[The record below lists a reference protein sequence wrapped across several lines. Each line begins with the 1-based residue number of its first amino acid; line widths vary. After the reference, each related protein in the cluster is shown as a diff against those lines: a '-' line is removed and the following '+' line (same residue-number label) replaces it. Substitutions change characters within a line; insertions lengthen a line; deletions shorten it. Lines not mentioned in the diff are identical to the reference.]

1 MKEYLLVTGVGL
13 LAQGFFSLRMLHQ
26 WIKTEKAK
34 KIISPSLFWVF
45 SICGSCL
52 LMLYGWLRE
61 DFAIILGQFLS
72 YYIYIWNLNANGI
85 WQKTVPWLRLIIT
98 FIPPAAA
105 LSLAAGGADIA
116 RTLFDNPDIPLPL
129 LLFGCAAQALFTL
142 RFVYQWWYSR
152 ARRISVLPMGF
163 WVISLTGSV
172 LICLYGLIRLDVVL
186 ILGQA
191 LGLCAYVRNIM
202 IGLRDRQEKSTPQ
215 KKTAPEEAPVET
227 KTPQAPGQEDFLP
240 RVPDAALR
248 VFLYLFGLAL
258 LLPLVYVF
266 GTNIME
272 ARNLISAQSMALD
285 GDWLIPHLYTEIRLN
300 KPPLP
305 VWLTAPVFL
314 LSPHPSMFA
323 LHLPVILVSALLGVF
338 AFDLHRA
345 LSGQRREAFYAG
357 LAAASMLLTLKLG
370 TANSWD
376 IYSVVFMTGALVCLL
391 RQGKGALVAG
401 VFLMAASVLSK
412 GPVQLYTMLLP
423 LVAALLVCRR
433 PVPWKRLAVILFG
446 GCILGSL
453 WYVYVYLA
461 VPHVAAEVAKGEVS
475 AWSSRHLAS
484 FFFYLSFPA
493 FAGAWALPSL
503 AGFACRRLDREHWEK
518 NKVLLLWFLFSLLLL
533 SLVPEKKERYLMPAM
548 VPLALL
554 CAATLRHW
562 TEGLTRGTLNL
573 WEKRLVTVHLGLGTA
588 AAVGLCLFVG
598 WSHSAYLPWA
608 LLFALLCLGLGFLD
622 LKKPARLVPVS
633 CLMVLCVVLAA
644 FRMGSTRPVVQ
655 KTPPT
660 CSLEELRSLPRLQEL
675 PCYSFDGFGPTE
687 EWETGKDTTHITS
700 LDNVPETRFLLLD
713 TDTTPPAVLNE
724 PSPLR
729 VVERFLVQTSRNAY
743 ITLFIVEKK

>member
-72 YYIYIWNLNANGI
+72 YYIYIWNLKANGI
-85 WQKTVPWLRLIIT
+85 WQKTAPWLRGIIAL
-98 FIPPAAA
+98 IPPAAA
-105 LSLAAGGADIA
+105 LSLMAGGADMA
-116 RTLFDNPDIPLPL
+116 KTLFGNPDIPLPL

-152 ARRISVLPMGF
+152 SRHVSVLPMGF

-172 LICLYGLIRLDVVL
+172 LICLYGLIRLDIVL

-191 LGLCAYVRNIM
+191 LGLCAYARNIM
-202 IGLRDRQEKSTPQ
+202 IGIRDARARAVAPVPHDHAEE
-215 KKTAPEEAPVET
+215 KTARVPAKDDSFP
-227 KTPQAPGQEDFLP
+227 
-240 RVPDAALR
+240 VPDAAIR
-248 VFLYLFGLAL
+248 IFLYLFGLAV
-258 LLPLVYVF
+258 LLPLVYVY
-266 GTNIME
+266 GTGIME
-272 ARNLISAQSMALD
+272 ARNLISAQSMAID

-314 LSPHPSMFA
+314 LEPAPSMTA

-338 AFDLHRA
+338 AFDLHKTLFGERKEA
-345 LSGQRREAFYAG
+345 LYAG
-357 LAAASMLLTLKLG
+357 LALSSMLLTLKLG
-370 TANSWD
+370 TTNSWD
-376 IYSVVFMTGALVCLL
+376 IYSVVFMAGALLCLM
-391 RQGKGALVAG
+391 RQGKASLVAG
-401 VFLMAASVLSK
+401 VLLMAASILSK

-423 LVAALLVCRR
+423 FLAALLLCRR

-446 GCILGSL
+446 GTLLGSL
-453 WYVYVYLA
+453 WYAYVYFA
-461 VPHVAAEVAKGEVS
+461 VPHVAAEVAKGEVA
-475 AWSSRHLAS
+475 AWSTRHLAS

-493 FAGAWALPSL
+493 FAGAWALPAVASL
-503 AGFACRRLDREHWEK
+503 ACRRLDREHWEK
-518 NKVLLLWFLFSLLLL
+518 NKFLLLWFLFSLLLL

-554 CAATLRHW
+554 CAAMLRHW
-562 TEGLTRGTLNL
+562 AEELKKGTLGL
-573 WEKRLVTVHLGLGTA
+573 WEKRIVTVHLGLGTA

-598 WSHSAYLPWA
+598 WSHSAYLLWA
-608 LLFALLCLGLGFLD
+608 LLFALLCLAIGLFG
-622 LKKPARLVPVS
+622 LKKPARIVPVS
-633 CLMVLCVVLAA
+633 CLLVLCVVLCA
-644 FRMGSTRPVVQ
+644 FRMGSARPVVQ

-660 CSLEELRSLPRLQEL
+660 CSLEELRSLPRVQEL

-687 EWETGKDTTHITS
+687 EWEIGKDTTLITS
-700 LDNVPETRFLLLD
+700 LDAVPETRFLLLD
-713 TDTTPPAVLNE
+713 TDTTPPAVLE
-724 PSPLR
+724 GEASPLR
-729 VVERFLVQTSRNAY
+729 VVERFLVQTSRNDY